1 MKIYTAE
8 YDFNR
13 PTTKSI
19 TVPTNTEYKIG
30 IAAVKDGNTL
40 ELTQENVTIDFGN
53 NKVLQPSGTY
63 NGYVT
68 FNYTQGR
75 NPVDE
80 IAKVKIRKQS
90 ISYDFELRIEGKYS
104 TKGDISDTGRTA
116 LFEGEYEDGSS
127 FSMNVY
133 IAD

>member
-40 ELTQENVTIDFGN
+40 ELTQEDVTIDFGN

-68 FNYTQGR
+68 FDYAQGR

-90 ISYDFELRIEGKYS
+90 ISYDFYLKIEGKYS

-116 LFEGEYEDGSS
+116 LFEGEYDDGSS

-133 IAD
+133 IAE